1 MSAWNNAQTQFI
13 FTVAVAV
20 TFMHE
25 TNKPTTNE
33 KKISQLFVKLSS
45 FRVNGMAGVAKTC
58 FCLLFSTYVLVR
70 EYVCIIFDWMCV
82 FFAHD
87 SASTTNNNN
96 KEASCWI
103 CLARLEWICDFPT
116 KHTAK
121 RRRRS
126 TEKKDFLSLA
136 IAWRSV
142 RLFVKYSAK
151 QKKKLCVFSLLFQLS
166 FTW

>member
-13 FTVAVAV
+13 FTV

-58 FCLLFSTYVLVR
+58 FCLLFSTYVSVR

-103 CLARLEWICDFPT
+103 CQARLEWICDFPT
-116 KHTAK
+116 EHTA
-121 RRRRS
+121 RRRRRRTFCLLPLLEDLS
-126 TEKKDFLSLA
+126 DFLLNIQQNRRKNCVYSL
-136 IAWRSV
+136 
-142 RLFVKYSAK
+142 Y
-151 QKKKLCVFSLLFQLS
+151 FSNCHSLGNP
-166 FTW
+166 